1 MNISGKKQVAGQAVC
16 RQLFLSGK
24 LKFQSV
30 ELIFI
35 YFAKVRLKLISC
47 LKKK

>member
-30 ELIFI
+30 VLIFI
-35 YFAKVRLKLISC
+35 FFAEIN
-47 LKKK
+47 